1 MDIGYS
7 TNNSLLNLGAVAF
20 LFIMYIAKL
29 AIFLVIGTLRECG
42 INRLRK
48 IKNKLKRQIF
58 FTELL
63 IIMIDPYIEFLIAS
77 LLSLMSTNKP
87 MNGEIVSDYV
97 GYVSFV
103 LSFVI
108 LPLTLLVILV
118 TLANK
123 NRK

>member
-7 TNNSLLNLGAVAF
+7 TNNFLLNLGAVAF
-20 LFIMYIAKL
+20 FFIMYIAKL
-29 AIFLVIGTLRECG
+29 AIFLMIGTLRECC